1 MLETIQNIQPKY
13 YFQRGMSRELWQEII
28 ELKENFIRR
37 NEDPRKSNLIRKE
50 IAESWVRSR
59 QLGVYPESALIV
71 DYLSEDE
78 FARIREKDLLLIE
91 IASPLIDNF
100 MELATSTGY
109 ALQLFNRE
117 GIHIAGTR
125 INTVEVP
132 ENCIVRNVSTTA
144 HSLAIIHKKPF
155 QLVGPENYLNVLQNV
170 ISSAAPILDEK
181 GEVLGALALIQ
192 DMGEDPWSI
201 NSNSLFAHSLGW
213 VSSLAIAIAG
223 QITLRKSYEKL
234 SKANETLEATFE
246 LFDEGVVAIEPNG
259 TIVCTNRVGRSILNL
274 DNGSKKQRNIKE
286 FLTGRSTL
294 LENLTTKNKIDYLEE
309 NIRVRQEETP
319 YLISIRPVN
328 KQNTR
333 TPDVAVLRFHRPD
346 KINSLITKRSG
357 ASAKYTF
364 SDIIGKSE
372 VIKRTKNLAKRF
384 AATEENILLLG
395 ESGTGKEVFV
405 QAIHNYSRPNSPFI
419 ALNCAAMP
427 RNLIESELFGY
438 ESGTFTGADKS
449 GRPGKIELANG
460 GTLFL
465 DEIGDMPYELQSV
478 ILRVLQDKQVLRLGG
493 RRYKK
498 VDFRLIAATN
508 QDLRKL
514 IAEKLFRE
522 DLYFRLSVLS
532 IEIPPLRERRSDIM
546 HLANYFLESY
556 AERMGCA
563 VPRISLAA
571 QEIIENYDWPGN
583 VRQLENV
590 MIYAF
595 NMAEDNIIDIQHL
608 PKGIRQRENFAY
620 ALREEDVNVTK
631 KKATKGLSAMKNVE
645 KSIIENALIESDFRV
660 AKAAKL
666 LGVSKTTVYRKAKKY
681 NIDLKQEDI

>member
-1 MLETIQNIQPKY
+1 MTQPTITKPRYGPLVKVSVLCIML
-13 YFQRGMSRELWQEII
+13 
-28 ELKENFIRR
+28 
-37 NEDPRKSNLIRKE
+37 
-50 IAESWVRSR
+50 
-59 QLGVYPESALIV
+59 
-71 DYLSEDE
+71 
-78 FARIREKDLLLIE
+78 
-91 IASPLIDNF
+91 
-100 MELATSTGY
+100 
-109 ALQLFNRE
+109 LQYMQ
-117 GIHIAGTR
+117 T
-125 INTVEVP
+125 
-132 ENCIVRNVSTTA
+132 
-144 HSLAIIHKKPF
+144 
-155 QLVGPENYLNVLQNV
+155 
-170 ISSAAPILDEK
+170 
-181 GEVLGALALIQ
+181 
-192 DMGEDPWSI
+192 
-201 NSNSLFAHSLGW
+201 
-213 VSSLAIAIAG
+213 
-223 QITLRKSYEKL
+223 
-234 SKANETLEATFE
+234 
-246 LFDEGVVAIEPNG
+246 
-259 TIVCTNRVGRSILNL
+259 
-274 DNGSKKQRNIKE
+274 
-286 FLTGRSTL
+286 
-294 LENLTTKNKIDYLEE
+294 LTTPAAGAILAHFEQFGYTSL
-309 NIRVRQEETP
+309 ETP

-556 AERMGCA
+556 AERMG
-563 VPRISLAA
+563 
-571 QEIIENYDWPGN
+571 
-583 VRQLENV
+583 
-590 MIYAF
+590 
-595 NMAEDNIIDIQHL
+595 
-608 PKGIRQRENFAY
+608 
-620 ALREEDVNVTK
+620 
-631 KKATKGLSAMKNVE
+631 
-645 KSIIENALIESDFRV
+645 
-660 AKAAKL
+660 
-666 LGVSKTTVYRKAKKY
+666 
-681 NIDLKQEDI
+681 